1 MTWKDIVY
9 LDQRVILMLGRTK
22 RGFEEKVMSTHP
34 HTVAWLRSY
43 KSKRGKSS
51 GHSICGISYAKFRY
65 WLRKLTQILGVD
77 SLVLTSHS
85 FRRGGASTMLHQGVT
100 LGHIAVHGR

>member
-1 MTWKDIVY
+1 MANLLDI
-9 LDQRVILMLGRTK
+9 Q
-22 RGFEEKVMSTHP
+22 F
-34 HTVAWLRSY
+34 VAFLRQS
-43 KSKRGKSS
+43 
-51 GHSICGISYAKFRY
+51 FRY

-100 LGHIAVHGR
+100 FGNIAVHGRWASESSCREYLRRGNSLYCE